1 MQSEEQPIGLG
12 PCVYCG
18 SDCYTLPSGKFWSS
32 DPAPDCL
39 CCVEGEDEAEDR
51 ENLIRAN
58 IKDQD
63 RDDAEKRERM
73 RLKRGKTY

>member
-1 MQSEEQPIGLG
+1 MRSEEQPISLG

-39 CCVEGEDEAEDR
+39 CAVEEDEAEQR

-58 IKDQD
+58 IKEEDENIQH
-63 RDDAEKRERM
+63 RR
-73 RLKRGKTY
+73 